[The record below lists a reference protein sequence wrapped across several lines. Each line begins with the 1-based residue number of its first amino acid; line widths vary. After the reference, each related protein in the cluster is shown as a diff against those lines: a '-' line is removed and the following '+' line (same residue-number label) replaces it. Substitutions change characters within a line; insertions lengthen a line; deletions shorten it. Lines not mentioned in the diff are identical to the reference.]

1 MDSNTTRIF
10 EEIAKQFISQTLGP
24 RGSVHVDILS
34 VKVASQSI
42 IKVSGDPQ
50 RRVLQDSPDLQISDL
65 QVEIDITGEVT
76 PYKPPDSFSFHST
89 VLYGFVNN
97 FATFKTNLA
106 VSSSFFA
113 LLGGST
119 IESRAVDPSSVMS
132 PTYIAFIFLII
143 VVVAVSSGLVFSVI
157 YIKKKQREEV
167 EGFRHQVQM
176 LNLASHSSAMSPY
189 SHGISLPDLPISPN
203 TMEIGG
209 FDSGLG
215 EKSMSY
221 SGFSSQSGE
230 DPLQVSYCFLILA
243 TSPKHFF
250 IGLSS

>member
-97 FATFKTNLA
+97 FATFKTDLA
-106 VSSSFFA
+106 AASTFFA
-113 LLGGST
+113 IWGGSE
-119 IESRAVDPSSVMS
+119 IQSRSVNPSSGMN
-132 PTYIAFIFLII
+132 PTYIAFILLII

>member
-1 MDSNTTRIF
+1 
-10 EEIAKQFISQTLGP
+10 
-24 RGSVHVDILS
+24 

-89 VLYGFVNN
+89 VLNGFVNN
-97 FATFKTNLA
+97 FATFKTDLA
-106 VSSSFFA
+106 AASTFFA
-113 LLGGST
+113 IWGGSE
-119 IESRAVDPSSVMS
+119 IQSRSVNPSSGMN
-132 PTYIAFIFLII
+132 PTYIAFILLII

-157 YIKKKQREEV
+157 YIKKKQREEFQ
-167 EGFRHQVQM
+167 GFRHQVQM

-189 SHGISLPDLPISPN
+189 SHGTSLPDLPISPN

-209 FDSGLG
+209 FNSGLG
-215 EKSMSY
+215 EKSLSY

-230 DPLQVSYCFLILA
+230 DPLKVSYCFLNLA
-243 TSPKHFF
+243 TSSKCIKLAFRPHNF
-250 IGLSS
+250 SPHSM